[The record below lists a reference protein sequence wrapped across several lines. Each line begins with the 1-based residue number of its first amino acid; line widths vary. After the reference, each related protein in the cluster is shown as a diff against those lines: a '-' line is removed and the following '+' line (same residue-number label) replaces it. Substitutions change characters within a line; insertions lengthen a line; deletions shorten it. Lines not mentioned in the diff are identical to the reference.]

1 LFTSQLTEATLKTQ
15 QSIANVEQHD
25 ASKPF
30 GKRAPS
36 PSRLTPHRSFWVTLS
51 ATAAFVTSGIVM
63 AEPAKGT
70 LVATGK
76 IPATV
81 NVKHAYLIKG
91 PNSFG
96 DKAVRLLILS
106 DVDHG
111 AHIKSCSTMSCAT
124 EKMESG
130 MTVEF
135 DAGPRLLYWFV
146 ANGQRVQASGVADPA
161 SITLTANTPQRLT
174 GKWTHDA
181 TGQGGPKIAVEF
193 DAPVLKEFSKAR

>member
-1 LFTSQLTEATLKTQ
+1 MKLP
-15 QSIANVEQHD
+15 QSITSAANYE
-25 ASKPF
+25 SSNLYR
-30 GKRAPS
+30 GRAPS
-36 PSRLTPHRSFWVTLS
+36 FALQGLRRLPWLS
-51 ATAAFVTSGIVM
+51 LLVTAALAISGTAM
-63 AEPAKGT
+63 ADPAKGT

-91 PNSFG
+91 PNAFG
-96 DKAVRLLILS
+96 DKAIRLLILS

-124 EKMESG
+124 EKLESG

-161 SITLTANTPQRLT
+161 SITLSASTPQRMT

-181 TGQGGPKIAVEF
+181 SGQGGPKIAVEF
-193 DAPVLKEFSKAR
+193 DASLLKEFAKAR

>member
-1 LFTSQLTEATLKTQ
+1 MNPVQFITVATQPESNDLFRERALTRVPCLL
-15 QSIANVEQHD
+15 
-25 ASKPF
+25 
-30 GKRAPS
+30 G
-36 PSRLTPHRSFWVTLS
+36 RLLGRSLLV
-51 ATAAFVTSGIVM
+51 TAALAISGTAM
-63 AEPAKGT
+63 ADPAKGT

-91 PNSFG
+91 PNAFG
-96 DKAVRLLILS
+96 DKAIRLLILS

-124 EKMESG
+124 EKLESG

-161 SITLTANTPQRLT
+161 SITLSASTPQRMT

-181 TGQGGPKIAVEF
+181 SGQGGPKIAVEF
-193 DAPVLKEFSKAR
+193 DASLLKEFAKAR